1 MKGKTK
7 IGVLA
12 GVLALVI
19 IMSISYVAANNSRDG
34 SVIADNTRDL
44 TETTL
49 QVSNLSCG
57 SCLGNIEA
65 ELSKSAGMVGM
76 SADLGKGLVAI
87 RHTDELSPEK
97 IASTITGIGY
107 PAKVLVSQASNTRAP
122 SVLGDPRATSGC
134 SGCGPRGCGL
144 TPPQPSPEKS

>member
-7 IGVLA
+7 IGVLV
-12 GVLALVI
+12 GVLAVAI
-19 IMSISYVAANNSRDG
+19 IMSISYVAAKNSKDG
-34 SVIADNTRDL
+34 SAIADNTKDL

-57 SCLGNIEA
+57 SCLSNIEA
-65 ELSKSAGMVGM
+65 ELSKSAGMAGM

-97 IASTITGIGY
+97 IASIITGIGY
-107 PAKVLVSQASNTRAP
+107 PAKVLVSQASNTKAP
-122 SVLGDPRATSGC
+122 SVLGDPRAASGC